1 MLFVIASEAKQSLS
15 KPQLFSEVSIEEPWV
30 TVSNVES
37 KETKMYDQATRLR
50 MIAESQEGTQP
61 GVSMRPGVSLFQRTN
76 IPYPVRTIAITSGKG
91 GVGKTNIAANLGIA
105 IAAQNKRV
113 GIIDADLGLANID
126 VILKLKPRY
135 NIEHVIAGR
144 KTLKEIFVSGP
155 GGLTI
160 IPAGSGRLSLANLP
174 DLDRDRLIRELAE
187 CTSNFDIIFIDTAAG
202 ISSNVIDFALSAQ
215 EVIVITTPEPTAITD
230 AYAMIKVISQQK
242 KADIGI
248 IVNMVD
254 DPRQAG
260 DVAER
265 IIIAAKRH
273 INASPRFVGHIL
285 TDAAVSDAIF
295 AQQPLVFKYPESSAA
310 QCINVLAD
318 KILGNGKK

>member
-1 MLFVIASEAKQSLS
+1 
-15 KPQLFSEVSIEEPWV
+15 
-30 TVSNVES
+30 
-37 KETKMYDQATRLR
+37 MYDQATRLR
-50 MIAESQEGTQP
+50 MIAESQEEIQP
-61 GVSMRPGVSLFQRTN
+61 GATMRPGVPLFQRAN

-144 KTLKEIFVSGP
+144 KTMEDIFVSGP
-155 GGLTI
+155 AGLTI

-174 DLDRDRLIRELAE
+174 ELDRDRLIRKLME
-187 CTSNFDIIFIDTAAG
+187 CTSDFDIMFIDTAAG
-202 ISSNVIDFALSAQ
+202 ISSNVMDFALTAQ
-215 EVIVITTPEPTAITD
+215 EIIVITTPEPTAITD
-230 AYAMIKVISQQK
+230 AYAMIKVISQQR

-254 DPRQAG
+254 NPRQAG
-260 DVAER
+260 NVADR
-265 IIIAAKRH
+265 IIMAARRH
-273 INASPRFVGHIL
+273 INANAHFMGHIL

-310 QCINVLAD
+310 QCINVLAN
-318 KILGNGKK
+318 KILNNGKK